1 MKFENVICPFC
12 GCLCDDIE
20 ITVEQGKIKES
31 KKGCFLSKSLF
42 SNYNKDLASP
52 TIDGKGVT
60 IDQAIDRASSIL
72 AGATYPVVYGLAS
85 TTCEAQREAIKL
97 AEIIGAN
104 IDSTASTCH
113 GSSTIA
119 FHTEGMVSC
128 TLGEVQNRADLI
140 IYWGSNPAE
149 AHPRHFARYSIMPK
163 GLYTPKGRKDRK
175 VIIVDVRK
183 TKSALMADIF
193 LQIEPGRDFECL
205 LVLRALINGRQ
216 IDSRDIGGISIED
229 LKSMADMMR
238 ACKYGMLFFGMGL
251 AQSRGRAHNVGAAF
265 SLVRDLNQVTR
276 FAIMPMRGHYNVVG
290 AAETL
295 SWTTGFPFAVNFSRG
310 YPRYNPGEFSITDLL
325 GRKEVDAALIL
336 ASDPVANL
344 PEGAAR
350 HLSKIP
356 TIVLDPK
363 KSMTSRIAEV
373 VIPTAISGISAGGT
387 AYRMDC
393 VPLALKKIV
402 ESPFP
407 SDKDVIESIIKR
419 VEELKGTIHAKDH

>member
-1 MKFENVICPFC
+1 MKFENVVCPFC

-20 ITVEQGKIKES
+20 ITVEQDRIKES

-119 FHTEGMVSC
+119 FQTEGMVSC

-149 AHPRHFARYSIMPK
+149 AHPRHFTRYAIMPK

-205 LVLRALINGRQ
+205 SVLMALINGRQ
-216 IDSRDIGGISIED
+216 IDRRNIGGISIEN

-238 ACKYGMLFFGMGL
+238 RCKYGIFFFGMGL
-251 AQSRGRAHNVGAAF
+251 TQSRGRAQNVGAAF

-276 FAIMPMRGHYNVVG
+276 FAIMPMRGHYNVAG
-290 AAETL
+290 AAEVL

-336 ASDPVANL
+336 ASDPVAHL

-356 TIVLDPK
+356 TIVVDPK

-387 AYRMDC
+387 AYRMDN
-393 VPLALKKIV
+393 VPIALKKIV

-407 SDKDVIESIIKR
+407 SDKEVLESIIRRVTELKR
-419 VEELKGTIHAKDH
+419 VSNVQDN

>member
-1 MKFENVICPFC
+1 MKFENVVCPFC

-20 ITVEQGKIKES
+20 ITVEQDRIKEF

-60 IDQAIDRASSIL
+60 IDRAIERASSIL

-119 FHTEGMVSC
+119 FQTEGMVSC

-149 AHPRHFARYSIMPK
+149 AHPRHFTRYSIMPK

-175 VIIVDVRK
+175 VIILDVRK

-205 LVLRALINGRQ
+205 SVLRALINGCH
-216 IDSRDIGGISIED
+216 IDRKNVGGIPTED
-229 LKSMADMMR
+229 FKSMADMMR
-238 ACKYGMLFFGMGL
+238 ACKYGVLFFGMGL
-251 AQSRGRAHNVGAAF
+251 TQSRGRAHNVGAAF

-276 FAIMPMRGHYNVVG
+276 FSIMPMRGHYNVVG

-336 ASDPVANL
+336 ASDPVASL

-350 HLSKIP
+350 HLSRIP
-356 TIVLDPK
+356 TIVVDPK

-387 AYRMDC
+387 AYRMDTI
-393 VPLALKKIV
+393 PISLKKIV

-407 SDKDVIESIIKR
+407 SDKEVLELIIKR
-419 VEELKGTIHAKDH
+419 VTELKGLSHVQDH